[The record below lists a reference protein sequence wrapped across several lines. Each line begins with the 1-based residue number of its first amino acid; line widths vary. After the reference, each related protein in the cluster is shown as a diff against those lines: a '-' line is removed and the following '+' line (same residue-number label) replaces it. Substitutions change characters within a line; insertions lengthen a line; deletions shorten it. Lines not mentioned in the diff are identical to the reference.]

1 MGMLLY
7 IIYRSLVVELL
18 DFANE
23 VVCMVS
29 VVLLTAPARISEHDL
44 VQLETHY
51 LCRFLGGGLA
61 ASSLRRGCCSDR
73 CLPVIVLGYVCIRG
87 NVHVSICDCQV
98 FWDIYETVVSTC
110 LAVPALCS
118 LDSPTSCA
126 TSLTAELDWRFRVL
140 HSFVCLESCI

>member
-51 LCRFLGGGLA
+51 LCRFLGGALQLRAFEGAVALIG
-61 ASSLRRGCCSDR
+61 ASLSLSWVMSASGAMSMCPSVTVKSSGISMRQSSAHVWQYQ
-73 CLPVIVLGYVCIRG
+73 PSAPSIVPR
-87 NVHVSICDCQV
+87 
-98 FWDIYETVVSTC
+98 
-110 LAVPALCS
+110 AVQP
-118 LDSPTSCA
+118 P
-126 TSLTAELDWRFRVL
+126 
-140 HSFVCLESCI
+140 